1 LNQGNFYMNNKVQLT
16 KTGFEKL
23 QSDLNSLKKTGL
35 PEAINRLQKARSIG
49 DLKENSEYSAAKE
62 NLAFV
67 ENRVAELEQMIQ
79 QAEVIDIAND
89 NNTISL
95 GKKFI
100 AIINR
105 EEKTITIVGEY
116 EADPVN
122 GKYSVTSPIGK
133 ALLGKKVGDSV
144 EINIPAGK
152 ITYEIVSL
160 Q

>member
-1 LNQGNFYMNNKVQLT
+1 MNNKVQLT

-35 PEAINRLQKARSIG
+35 PEAINRLQKARSMG

-62 NLAFV
+62 NLAFI

-152 ITYEIVSL
+152 ITYKIVSL

>member
-1 LNQGNFYMNNKVQLT
+1 M
-16 KTGFEKL
+16 
-23 QSDLNSLKKTGL
+23 
-35 PEAINRLQKARSIG
+35 
-49 DLKENSEYSAAKE
+49 
-62 NLAFV
+62 
-67 ENRVAELEQMIQ
+67 
-79 QAEVIDIAND
+79 
-89 NNTISL
+89 

-152 ITYEIVSL
+152 ITYKIVSL

>member
-35 PEAINRLQKARSIG
+35 PEAINRLQKARSMG

-152 ITYEIVSL
+152 ITYKIVSL

>member
-35 PEAINRLQKARSIG
+35 PEAINRLQKARSMG

>member
-1 LNQGNFYMNNKVQLT
+1 MNQGNFYMNNKVQLT

-35 PEAINRLQKARSIG
+35 PEAINRLQKARSMG

>member
-1 LNQGNFYMNNKVQLT
+1 MNNKVQLT

-35 PEAINRLQKARSIG
+35 PEAINRLQKARSMG

>member
-1 LNQGNFYMNNKVQLT
+1 MNNKVQLT

-35 PEAINRLQKARSIG
+35 PEAINRLQKARSMG

-152 ITYEIVSL
+152 ITYKIVSL

>member
-1 LNQGNFYMNNKVQLT
+1 MNQGNFYMNNKVQLT

-35 PEAINRLQKARSIG
+35 PEAINRLQKARSMG

-152 ITYEIVSL
+152 ITYKIVSL

>member
-1 LNQGNFYMNNKVQLT
+1 MNQGNFYMNNKVQLT

-35 PEAINRLQKARSIG
+35 PEAINRLQKARSMG

-89 NNTISL
+89 NNTI
-95 GKKFI
+95 
-100 AIINR
+100 
-105 EEKTITIVGEY
+105 
-116 EADPVN
+116 
-122 GKYSVTSPIGK
+122 
-133 ALLGKKVGDSV
+133 
-144 EINIPAGK
+144 
-152 ITYEIVSL
+152 
-160 Q
+160 

>member
-1 LNQGNFYMNNKVQLT
+1 MNNKVQLT

-35 PEAINRLQKARSIG
+35 PEAINRLQKARSMG

-100 AIINR
+100 AIINK

-152 ITYEIVSL
+152 ITYKIVSL